1 MIVLQDFSFGNF
13 RSFKEIQTLSLSK
26 APLTSTKDIA
36 LESTHT
42 FKYKDNAFLKTK
54 AIYGANASGKSNVIK
69 ALHAFI
75 KIVSDSVKDNKVLL
89 LMDSFISIETIYQA
103 AFFQMIFYIDEVKYR
118 YGFEVQTGRITSE
131 WLYGKKGK
139 RELCYFIREGNTIT
153 EIDKTNFAEGVIYM
167 NLTQQGGDTGEMLL
181 STNLFLTVLASFGFG
196 KISKHITNNLSS
208 INIISGLSNPAM
220 MSYAKEALEDTT
232 KKEFII
238 SMLKK
243 GDTSIDD
250 LELRE
255 PEKSVDLE
263 KQKKTQLLVSKRKYM
278 GGLAHGVFSFEKYE
292 SEGTRKLFEFS
303 PYIYEALKEGR
314 PLVIDEFDARFH
326 PLLTKRIVQLFN
338 SEENKQTQ
346 FIFVTHDTSLLSN
359 NLLRRDQIEFVEKD
373 EEGASH
379 LYSLAE
385 INGVRAEASFEKDYI
400 HGKYGAIPWVEDFS
414 ELVTNS

>member
-26 APLTSTKDIA
+26 ASLTSAKDMA

-42 FKYKDNAFLKTK
+42 FEYKDNAFLKTK

-69 ALHAFI
+69 ALDAFL
-75 KIVSDSVKDNKVLL
+75 KIISDSVKDSKVLL
-89 LMDSFISIETIYQA
+89 LMDSFVSTETLHQA

-118 YGFEVQTGRITSE
+118 YGFEVQAGRITSE

-153 EIDKTNFAEGVIYM
+153 EIDKTNFAEGGIYM
-167 NLTQQGGDTGEMLL
+167 NLTQQGDDSGEMLL

-220 MSYAKEALEDTT
+220 MSYAKEALEDDT
-232 KKEFII
+232 KKGFII
-238 SMLKK
+238 SM
-243 GDTSIDD
+243 
-250 LELRE
+250 LRE

-292 SEGTRKLFEFS
+292 SEGTRKLFELS

-338 SEENKQTQ
+338 SEENKQAQ

-359 NLLRRDQIEFVEKD
+359 SLLRRDQIEFVEKD

>member
-196 KISKHITNNLSS
+196 KISKHITNNISS

-220 MSYAKEALEDTT
+220 MSYAKEALEDNT

-263 KQKKTQLLVSKRKYM
+263 KHKKTQLLVSKRKYM
-278 GGLAHGVFSFEKYE
+278 
-292 SEGTRKLFEFS
+292 
-303 PYIYEALKEGR
+303 YEALKEGR